1 LVSFALLLA
10 GCATVGPDFVQPAS
24 PAITNWQAADSKTMP
39 PDAAEQIRWWESFGE
54 TDGFGSGAVFQR

>member
-24 PAITNWQAADSKTMP
+24 PAITKWQAADSKTMP
-39 PDAAEQIRWWESFGE
+39 PDAAEQIR
-54 TDGFGSGAVFQR
+54 